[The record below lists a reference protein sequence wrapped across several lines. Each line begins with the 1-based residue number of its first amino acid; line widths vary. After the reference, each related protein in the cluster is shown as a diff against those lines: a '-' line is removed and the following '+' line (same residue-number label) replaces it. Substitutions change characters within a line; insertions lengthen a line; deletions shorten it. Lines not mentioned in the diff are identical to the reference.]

1 MPETLNTHIVQ
12 SYEDELRLLDARVVQ
27 MGGLAEQILGQAV
40 DALETR
46 DPGLAEKAIANDRNI
61 DRLERELQEQA
72 ITMIAKRQPMAYD
85 LRQIMMAIRIA
96 GDLERVGDMAKNT
109 AKRAIAVSGDQP
121 PKSVMGGIHHMAEIA
136 MKQLAEVLD
145 AYAQRDAE
153 KAIAVW
159 KKDQQIDAMYDSLFR
174 ELLTYMMEDPRN
186 IGFCTHLLF
195 GAKNIERIG
204 DHVTNIAET
213 VHYLVTGETL
223 PDDRPKS
230 DTTSTVAI
238 KKG

>member
-1 MPETLNTHIVQ
+1 MADATHTHIVK
-12 SYEDELRLLDARVVQ
+12 SYEDELRLLDARVMQ

-46 DPGLAEKAIANDRNI
+46 DAGLAERAIANDRNI

-72 ITMIAKRQPMAYD
+72 ITMIGKRQPMALD

-96 GDLERVGDMAKNT
+96 GDLERVGDLAKNT
-109 AKRAIAVSGDQP
+109 AKRAIAVAGEQP
-121 PKSVMGGIHHMAEIA
+121 PKSVMGGIHHMVELAT
-136 MKQLAEVLD
+136 KQLAEVLD

-153 KAIAVW
+153 KAVAVW

-174 ELLTYMMEDPRN
+174 ELLTYMMQDPRN

-213 VHYLVTGETL
+213 VYYLVKGETL

-230 DTTSTVAI
+230 DTTSTLAI
-238 KKG
+238 NKG